1 MAVLGSDNLT
11 LLDWAKMRDPNGMM
25 ASVADM
31 LTQRNE
37 ILLDQVYQEGN
48 LPTGHQ
54 VTIETGL
61 PTVYYKLIGA
71 SVRTSKATTA
81 QVVET
86 CSILEGW
93 SEVDEDT
100 ANLNGDAARLRVY
113 QANRFLEA
121 MNQKQALS
129 MFYGSAANPEE
140 YVGLANRY
148 TSTSDGNGQ
157 NIMLAGG
164 SSAVTSIWLLG
175 WGNDTVY
182 SVFPKGS
189 KAGIDHKYHGLQVI
203 NSTDGSS
210 NEVRKV
216 VHSDQWKW
224 KHGLVVQDWR
234 YGVRIANVDTAA
246 LVALSGTQAVT
257 AATAIIKL
265 MARAIDRL
273 PRLNGLKPA
282 FYVNRTVASML
293 RVMAMDK
300 TSSVLAIEKGLN
312 QFGKDIFT
320 LTFQGIPVRICDQI
334 TSAET
339 VIT

>member
-1 MAVLGSDNLT
+1 MAVLGGDNLT
-11 LLDWAKMRDPNGMM
+11 LLDWAKLRDPDGMM
-25 ASVADM
+25 SKVAMM

-61 PTVYYKLIGA
+61 PDVYYKLIGA
-71 SVRTSKATTA
+71 NVRTSKATTA

-100 ANLNGDAARLRVY
+100 AALNGDGAKLRVY

-148 TSTSDGNGQ
+148 AATTDGNGA
-157 NIMLAGG
+157 NILSAGG
-164 SSAVTSIWLLG
+164 SAARTSVYLLG
-175 WGNDTVY
+175 WGNESIY

-189 KAGIDHKYHGLQVI
+189 KAGIEHKYHGLQVI
-203 NSTDGSS
+203 NSVDGSS
-210 NEVRKV
+210 NEVRRV

-234 YGVRIANVDTAA
+234 YGVRIPNINTTE
-246 LVALSGTQAVT
+246 LQALSGTQAVN
-257 AATAIIKL
+257 AATSIIYL
-265 MARAIDRL
+265 MLRAIDRL
-273 PRLNGLKPA
+273 PHLNGLKPA
-282 FYVNRTVASML
+282 FYANRTVVSML
-293 RVMAMDK
+293 RIMAMQQA
-300 TSSVLAIEKGLN
+300 SSVLSIESSVN
-312 QFGKDIFT
+312 QFGTDIFT
-320 LTFQGIPVRICDQI
+320 VKLQGIPVRICDQL
-334 TSAET
+334 TNAESA
-339 VIT
+339 VS

>member
-11 LLDWAKMRDPNGMM
+11 LLDWAKQRDPNGMM
-25 ASVADM
+25 AKVADM

-100 ANLNGDAARLRVY
+100 ANLNGDAAKLRVY

-148 TSTSDGNGQ
+148 DSTSDGNGQ

-175 WGNDTVY
+175 WGNDTIY

-234 YGVRIANVDTAA
+234 YGVRIANIDSAA
-246 LVALSGTQAVT
+246 LVALTGTQAVT
-257 AATAIIKL
+257 AATSIIKL
-265 MARAIDRL
+265 MARSIDRL

-293 RVMAMDK
+293 RVAAMDK
-300 TSSVLAIEKGLN
+300 TVSVLSIEKGLN

-320 LTFQGIPVRICDQI
+320 LTFLGIPVRICDQI
-334 TSAET
+334 TNAET

>member
-1 MAVLGSDNLT
+1 MATLGGSNLT
-11 LLDWAKMRDPNGMM
+11 LLDWAKMRDPNGMQ
-25 ASVADM
+25 AKVAMM
-31 LTQRNE
+31 LSQKNE

-61 PTVYYKLIGA
+61 PDVYYKMIGA

-113 QANRFLEA
+113 QANRFMESL
-121 MNQKQALS
+121 NQRQALT
-129 MFYGSAANPEE
+129 MFYGSASNPEE
-140 YVGLANRY
+140 YVGLSNRY
-148 TSTSDGNGQ
+148 SSTSAGNGQ
-157 NIMLAGG
+157 NIISGGG
-164 SSAVTSIWLLG
+164 SAARTSIWLLG
-175 WGNDTVY
+175 WGDDSIY

-189 KAGIDHKYHGLQVI
+189 KAGIEHKYHGETVL
-203 NSTDGSS
+203 NSTDGSG

-234 YGVRIANVDTAA
+234 YGVRIPNINTTE
-246 LVALSGTQAVT
+246 LLGLTGTQAVT
-257 AATAIIKL
+257 ASTAIIKL

-273 PRLNGLKPA
+273 PRTNGLKPA

-293 RVMAMDK
+293 RVMAMEK
-300 TSSVLAIEKGLN
+300 TSSVLTIEKGFN
-312 QFGKDIFT
+312 QFGADIFS
-320 LTFQGIPVRICDQI
+320 LTFLGIPVRICDQI
-334 TSAET
+334 TNAEDA
-339 VIT
+339 VA